1 MYIYNEEQNN
11 NSLSML
17 KTKTIF
23 TVIALLF
30 LSFSWSQEEEITPPY
45 NIKTVSFVQ
54 NNENVIPVF
63 RLGEGFQLLFDD
75 LFGDEANYYYTI
87 THCDYDW
94 KKSQLTINEYLNG
107 LDNQRIMDYENSFNT
122 LQMYSHYRLRFPN
135 QFTKG
140 FKVSGN
146 YIIKIL
152 NNNQEVIFSRKFI
165 LYEELTNV
173 PVQVKTPRNVTYLNK
188 KHNLD
193 FSIKPNNMILQ
204 DPIRNVKVLLL
215 QNGIWYTA
223 IKNIK
228 PMFTLGTD
236 LIYRYDK
243 ETQFWAGNEFL
254 AFDSKDIR
262 VALNGIRVINS
273 QGGVYNTHLYTNDA
287 RANKAYTYFPDVNGN
302 FVTRNINATT
312 NDAVEADYSWVYFS
326 LSAPTFF
333 GKQDIYITG
342 MFNNYALAPE
352 FKMEYNKSNGLYEKA
367 LMLKQGFVNFQYT
380 IADSRGKV
388 DSENAIDG
396 NFYQTENQYDVLVYY
411 RGNTDRYDRVI
422 GRGTANSENIIN

>member
-1 MYIYNEEQNN
+1 
-11 NSLSML
+11 ML

-54 NNENVIPVF
+54 NNENVIPIF

-152 NNNQEVIFSRKFI
+152 NNNQEVVFSRKFI
-165 LYEELTNV
+165 LYEDLANV

-302 FVTRNINATT
+302 FVARNINATT

-380 IADSRGKV
+380 IADSKGKV

-396 NFYQTENQYDVLVYY
+396 NFYQTENQYDVVVYY